1 MFIYDS
7 NVDHNLTPENEEK
20 FMDKGFRRNVKK
32 SMEKDESF
40 NEILGN
46 LKVDSV
52 KFSKKDET

>member
-20 FMDKGFRRNVKK
+20 NMDKGFRRNVKK
-32 SMEKDESF
+32 SMEKDENF

-46 LKVDSV
+46 LKVESV
-52 KFSKKDET
+52 KFSKKNET